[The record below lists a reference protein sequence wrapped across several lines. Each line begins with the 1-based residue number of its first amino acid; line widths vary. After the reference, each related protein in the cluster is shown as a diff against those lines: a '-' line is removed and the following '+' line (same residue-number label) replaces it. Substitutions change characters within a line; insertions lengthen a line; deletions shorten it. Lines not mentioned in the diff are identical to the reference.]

1 MQKIPFHIIS
11 GFLGSG
17 KTTFLKHIIEQI
29 VSKQKVGIIQ
39 NEFAPANIDGVEL
52 KKTGEN
58 FDLLEINNG
67 SVFCVCL
74 LGSFTRSLEKF
85 IDEHQP
91 DVLIIEASGLSDT
104 TSIAEVISAGSLSEK
119 IYLASNWCILD
130 AQNFG
135 KVGLM
140 KQRVSHQLRMADV
153 VLINK
158 TDLAS
163 QGTEAIEQEIRKLNP
178 FAQIKRST
186 FCNTDFQPGDEAVG
200 KFYFGEIK
208 TLPRPNVNSMVIKT
222 TKAVKREALQQFL
235 EKWAPKS
242 YRIKGYVKLKDSNTV
257 AVQCTF
263 DSIEIIKVE
272 PDFHPT
278 ELIALS
284 EHFTLREWYKSFKE
298 L

>member
-1 MQKIPFHIIS
+1 MRKIPFHIVS

-17 KTTFLKHIIEQI
+17 KTTFLKRIIEQLAAD
-29 VSKQKVGIIQ
+29 QKVGIIQ
-39 NEFAPANIDGVEL
+39 NEFAPANIDGEEL
-52 KKTGEN
+52 KRTGKN
-58 FDLLEINNG
+58 FELLEINNG
-67 SVFCVCL
+67 SAFCVCL

-91 DVLIIEASGLSDT
+91 DVVIIEASGLSDT
-104 TSIAEVISAGSLSEK
+104 TSIAEVISAGELSKK

-130 AQNFG
+130 AQNFR

-158 TDLAS
+158 TDLAP
-163 QGTEAIEQEIRKLNP
+163 QATEEIEQEIKKINP
-178 FAQIKRST
+178 FAQIKHST
-186 FCNTDFQPGDEAVG
+186 FCNIDFKIGDETVS
-200 KFYFGEIK
+200 KLYFGDIK
-208 TLPRPNVNSMVIKT
+208 TLPRPDVNSMAIKT
-222 TKAVKREALQQFL
+222 AKTVNRDALLQFL
-235 EKWAPKS
+235 GEWAPKS
-242 YRIKGYVKLKDSNTV
+242 YRIKGYVKLKDATTV

-263 DSIEIIKVE
+263 GSIEIIEVE
-272 PDFHPT
+272 SDFHPT

>member
-29 VSKQKVGIIQ
+29 ASKQKVGIIQ

-58 FDLLEINNG
+58 FDLLELNNG

-119 IYLASNWCILD
+119 IYMASNWCILD
-130 AQNFG
+130 AQNFN

-153 VLINK
+153 ALINK
-158 TDLAS
+158 TDLAPR
-163 QGTEAIEQEIRKLNP
+163 GTEAIEQEIKKINP

-186 FCNTDFQPGDEAVG
+186 FCNIDFQIGEGAIS
-200 KFYFGEIK
+200 KFYIGEIK
-208 TLPRPNVNSMVIKT
+208 TLPRPELNSMVIKT
-222 TKAVKREALQQFL
+222 TKAVKRGALQQFL

-242 YRIKGYVKLKDSNTV
+242 YRIKGYVKLKGATTV

-263 DSIEIIKVE
+263 DSIEIIEVE
-272 PDFHPT
+272 SDFHPT